1 MKFKKMLSVILVFAM
16 LLSMAPVSVFAEA
29 YDPVAGL
36 AALGE
41 FTPPEVSG
49 TVEVAAGTEGTD
61 STVSDS
67 ALADETVVTYEV
79 ADDADVMDEAPV
91 EEPEDDGKLRVRTVD
106 GSLTVTIDGYAEAES
121 AVPAELS
128 ELINGQAKPVENVD
142 QTHKLYLRSPDA
154 EGR

>member
-49 TVEVAAGTEGTD
+49 TVEVAAGT
-61 STVSDS
+61 
-67 ALADETVVTYEV
+67 
-79 ADDADVMDEAPV
+79 
-91 EEPEDDGKLRVRTVD
+91 DGRTMP
-106 GSLTVTIDGYAEAES
+106 T
-121 AVPAELS
+121 
-128 ELINGQAKPVENVD
+128 
-142 QTHKLYLRSPDA
+142 
-154 EGR
+154 